1 MNPLHVLE
9 EDLLAAAVIKFR
21 GPAVGVAG
29 DPLRGF
35 QSAVI
40 FQEIRDAGCP
50 ERVRGIV
57 RRQPGL
63 LEPPS

>member
-29 DPLRGF
+29 DSLSGF
-35 QSAVI
+35 QGTVI
-40 FQEIRDAGCP
+40 FQKIRDAGRP
-50 ERVRGIV
+50 E
-57 RRQPGL
+57 
-63 LEPPS
+63 

>member
-29 DPLRGF
+29 DSLSRF
-35 QSAVI
+35 KSTVI
-40 FQEIRDAGCP
+40 LQEIRDAGCP
-50 ERVRGIV
+50 DECG
-57 RRQPGL
+57 
-63 LEPPS
+63 E